1 MRELRLS
8 VTPKVFAGVLSGERD
23 TIEREIRPQ
32 NSHRYIEYFD
42 GSGRVYRTFAD
53 VPDDVEIDARPLEY
67 ESLRL
72 TEGRGDGARSL
83 LVRVVSA
90 GTYIVLDEDGYA
102 NIYTFQGKEYVTARI
117 VYGLGEIIESNV

>member
-1 MRELRLS
+1 MRELRIS
-8 VTPKVFAGVLSGERD
+8 VTPKVFAGVLSGERE

-42 GSGRVYRTFAD
+42 KQGRVYRTFAE

-67 ESLRL
+67 DALRL
-72 TEGRGDGARSL
+72 TEGKGDEARSL

-90 GTYIVLDEDGYA
+90 GTYILLDEDGYA
-102 NIYTFQGKEYVTARI
+102 NVYTFQGKEYVAARI